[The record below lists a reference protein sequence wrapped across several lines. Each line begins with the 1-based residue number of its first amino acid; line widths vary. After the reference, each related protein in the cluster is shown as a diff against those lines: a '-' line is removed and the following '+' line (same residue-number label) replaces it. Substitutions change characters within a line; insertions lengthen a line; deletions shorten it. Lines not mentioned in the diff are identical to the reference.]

1 MPGDAIELVSRSSA
15 QNLFISVKRIAK
27 SVSKTAR
34 AVIRRITRSRP
45 PRLSLALPMD
55 GECPGQDSVCLH
67 GHSTGVRQRMQVRD
81 ALCIAGIWLPRVRE
95 RIDLEFEGLP

>member
-1 MPGDAIELVSRSSA
+1 
-15 QNLFISVKRIAK
+15 
-27 SVSKTAR
+27 
-34 AVIRRITRSRP
+34 
-45 PRLSLALPMD
+45 MD

-67 GHSTGVRQRMQVRD
+67 GHSTGVLQRMQVRD